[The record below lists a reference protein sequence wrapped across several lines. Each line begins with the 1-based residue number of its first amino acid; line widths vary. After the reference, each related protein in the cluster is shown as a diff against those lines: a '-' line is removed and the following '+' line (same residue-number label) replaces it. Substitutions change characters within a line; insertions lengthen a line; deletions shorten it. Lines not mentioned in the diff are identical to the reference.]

1 MKNQKPPLSII
12 KIGGKLIEDEQKL
25 KSTLEQF
32 SKIKGPKI
40 LVHGGGKSAT
50 T

>member
-25 KSTLEQF
+25 KAQKF
-32 SKIKGPKI
+32 
-40 LVHGGGKSAT
+40 
-50 T
+50 